1 MWSENRNTKQRKTLI
16 AFAVGVFFYATN
28 FATRHGRYSI
38 YAVFSVFSI
47 GIESQS
53 VRDLLPGVSA
63 FHNQSI
69 KIPCKNSF
77 LFGVRHGSSPFIIV
91 Y

>member
-1 MWSENRNTKQRKTLI
+1 MYMTSTGASSPRARVSMWSENRTTKQRITLI

-47 GIESQS
+47 GIRSL
-53 VRDLLPGVSA
+53 RGMA
-63 FHNQSI
+63 
-69 KIPCKNSF
+69 KKNPVNPQKYRVIWS
-77 LFGVRHGSSPFIIV
+77 
-91 Y
+91 